1 MKKRNLTL
9 AILVMVVATLVSV
22 AIVSCKKEDTVAPTG
37 QHAAKAAFTPPQ
49 VDDMNAYL
57 KDFKQRMQSAAKGD
71 GQTLSLDEAAW
82 HLASMANF
90 EFANA
95 NVKCDDIRFDTLYTH
110 INVSNGGILMSDL
123 SLAYE
128 KISTNIEKFFDGL
141 TLYNKHFRFI
151 NAFIFEDGR
160 VVIPLLTTFSR
171 DSKNL
176 NDNCWFFE
184 DEWLANDTC
193 YKYFNDDLP
202 YPAST
207 VGRVKLETALN
218 LFESHQ
224 TVTTPSHDVIYYTPT
239 SDTTLYYRYNIDPYG
254 SPCYLNSRL
263 FANNTYLNMNIK
275 SIICYLFDSALGKG
289 YELCP
294 SGENVVSWGIEYL
307 IEEPFQQYHEK
318 LWKEHYQLTIYYGLK
333 HGGSLPGSNDE

>member
-1 MKKRNLTL
+1 MKKSN
-9 AILVMVVATLVSV
+9 AIFAISAMAIV
-22 AIVSCKKEDTVAPTG
+22 AIAVAVVSCKKEDNAVLPAQKQT
-37 QHAAKAAFTPPQ
+37 KEAFTPPQ
-49 VDDMNAYL
+49 VEDMNAYL
-57 KDFKQRMQSAAKGD
+57 RDFKQKMQSATKGD
-71 GQTLSLDEAAW
+71 DETLSLEEAAW

-110 INVSNGGILMSDL
+110 ININNGVVLMSDL

-128 KISTNIEKFFDGL
+128 IISTNIEKFFDNL
-141 TLYNKHFRFI
+141 PLYNKHFRFI

-171 DSKNL
+171 DSKYL
-176 NDNCWFFE
+176 DDNCWFFE
-184 DEWLANDTC
+184 DEWSANDSC

-254 SPCYLNSRL
+254 SPCYLSSRL

-275 SIICYLFDSALGKG
+275 GIVCYLFDSALGKG

>member
-1 MKKRNLTL
+1 MKKSNAIF
-9 AILVMVVATLVSV
+9 AILSMAIV
-22 AIVSCKKEDTVAPTG
+22 AIAVAVVSCKKEDNAVLPAQKQTNE
-37 QHAAKAAFTPPQ
+37 AFTPPQ
-49 VDDMNAYL
+49 VEDMNAYL
-57 KDFKQRMQSAAKGD
+57 RDFKQKMQSATKGD
-71 GQTLSLDEAAW
+71 DETLSLEEAAW

-110 INVSNGGILMSDL
+110 ININNGVVLMSDL

-128 KISTNIEKFFDGL
+128 IISTNIEKFFDNL
-141 TLYNKHFRFI
+141 PLYNKHFRFI

-171 DSKNL
+171 DSKYL
-176 NDNCWFFE
+176 DDNCWFFE
-184 DEWLANDTC
+184 DEWSANDSC

-254 SPCYLNSRL
+254 SPCYLSSRL

-275 SIICYLFDSALGKG
+275 GIVCYLFDSALGKG